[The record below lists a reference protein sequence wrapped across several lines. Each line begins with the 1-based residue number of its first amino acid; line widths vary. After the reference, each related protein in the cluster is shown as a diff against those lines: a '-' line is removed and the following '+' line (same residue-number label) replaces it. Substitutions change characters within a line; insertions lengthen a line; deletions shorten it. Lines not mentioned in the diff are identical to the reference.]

1 MSKILIIDDER
12 DLVTLLERKLIGNG
26 HEVLT
31 AEDGKTGVEL
41 AKRQPDLI
49 ILDIMMPGMD
59 GFQVCREIRDQVFCP
74 ILFLSARQSEAD
86 KIKGLSL
93 GGDDYVTKP
102 FGIRELMARIEAN
115 LRRERRSQYVNAQNK
130 RTRLYYGALQ
140 VDIQRRVVELEK
152 REISFTKREYEIVE
166 LLAMHP
172 GRVFSREQIY
182 EAVWCFD
189 AQGDSNVVAEHMR
202 KIRSKFSEVSQVSY
216 ISTVWGIGYRWDAQ
230 REEELK

>member
-74 ILFLSARQSEAD
+74 IIFLSARQSEAD

-130 RTRLYYGALQ
+130 RTRLYYGELQ

-172 GRVFSREQIY
+172 GRVFSREFQCGSRTY
-182 EAVWCFD
+182 AE
-189 AQGDSNVVAEHMR
+189 DS
-202 KIRSKFSEVSQVSY
+202 Q
-216 ISTVWGIGYRWDAQ
+216 
-230 REEELK
+230 

>member
-130 RTRLYYGALQ
+130 RTRLYYGELQ

-182 EAVWCFD
+182 EAVWGFD

>member
-1 MSKILIIDDER
+1 
-12 DLVTLLERKLIGNG
+12 
-26 HEVLT
+26 
-31 AEDGKTGVEL
+31 
-41 AKRQPDLI
+41 
-49 ILDIMMPGMD
+49 
-59 GFQVCREIRDQVFCP
+59 
-74 ILFLSARQSEAD
+74 
-86 KIKGLSL
+86 
-93 GGDDYVTKP
+93 
-102 FGIRELMARIEAN
+102 MARIEAN

-130 RTRLYYGALQ
+130 RTRLYYGELQ

-182 EAVWCFD
+182 EAVWGFD

-230 REEELK
+230 REEDLK

>member
-74 ILFLSARQSEAD
+74 IIFLSARQSEAD

-130 RTRLYYGALQ
+130 RTRLYYGELQ

-172 GRVFSREQIY
+172 GRVFSR
-182 EAVWCFD
+182 
-189 AQGDSNVVAEHMR
+189 DSNVVAEHMR